1 MKKLLAALLCLCM
14 LLSCAFAED
23 SKTEAEAWLEER
35 SMELAALVNEAI
47 HSDAYISLMLGNTQ
61 NIPAD
66 LRKTDFSAPASVK
79 IHVNP
84 LPSITAYS
92 LMTESAAKEF
102 QFSPEL
108 NDYLLRRMKASLP
121 TLLVSKEGMEMVV
134 ANSIFTFSDAW
145 LCPDFIASDAHVFLE
160 YEGDYVLWVEFS
172 VSDLGTVSG
181 QTHLLPKARYEQ
193 MDKLILELLQQTLP
207 Q

>member
-1 MKKLLAALLCLCM
+1 MKKFLATLLCLCM
-14 LLSCAFAED
+14 LLPCAMAE
-23 SKTEAEAWLEER
+23 STEAEAWLEEK
-35 SMELAALVNEAI
+35 SLELAKVTNEAI

-121 TLLVSKEGMEMVV
+121 TLLVSKEGMEMVI

-160 YEGDYVLWVEFS
+160 YEGDYVLWAEFS

>member
-1 MKKLLAALLCLCM
+1 MKKFLATLLCLCM
-14 LLSCAFAED
+14 LLPCAMAE
-23 SKTEAEAWLEER
+23 STEAEAWLEEK
-35 SMELAALVNEAI
+35 SLELAALVNEAI

-66 LRKTDFSAPASVK
+66 LRKTDFSAPVSVK

-84 LPSITAYS
+84 LPSMTAYS

-108 NDYLLRRMKASLP
+108 NDYILRRMKASLP
-121 TLLVSKEGMEMVV
+121 TLLVSKEGMEMVI

-160 YEGDYVLWVEFS
+160 YEGDYVIWVEFS